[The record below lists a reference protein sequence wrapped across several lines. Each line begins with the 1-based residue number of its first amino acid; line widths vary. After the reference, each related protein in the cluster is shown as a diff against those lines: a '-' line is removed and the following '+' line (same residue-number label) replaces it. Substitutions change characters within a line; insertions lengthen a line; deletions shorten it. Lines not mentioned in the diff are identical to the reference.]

1 MGAFSEMQIELQQ
14 HNDITG
20 GSGDAKRSMY
30 DAASAKALEESQLTI
45 SNSKSAKEDTNTA
58 AAASQ
63 SDSLA
68 AEHAQ
73 PPDKTEGQISEEDA
87 RKAHE
92 EAEALRK
99 AEWETKHN
107 ARIAEEKARVDR
119 LNAMSEDELI
129 AASAEHIH
137 VETERLTRRNMKEC
151 ISEHLQM
158 LCLEDLAFA
167 RLTMYPRKSFIN
179 CIRYINRKAREYLL
193 QEMKDN
199 GIEVRPGTDGVYGG
213 DVPDELCY
221 SWAEEYY
228 RDLDA
233 QEDQVEEE
241 KFTPK
246 PFVAPPNMRREKRAK
261 KKAAPQKPPVK
272 KPEAPKEKTEEQ
284 DFEDQ
289 ISFGDVVTRLR
300 EAG

>member
-14 HNDITG
+14 LNDSAG
-20 GSGDAKRSMY
+20 ASGNVKRSEY
-30 DAASAKALEESQLTI
+30 DAAGVKEPVESQLTI
-45 SNSKSAKEDTNTA
+45 SHQKSAKEDINSA

-68 AEHAQ
+68 AEQAQ
-73 PPDKTEGQISEEDA
+73 PLDKVEGQISEEDA
-87 RKAHE
+87 RRAHE
-92 EAEALRK
+92 EAEELRR
-99 AEWETKHN
+99 AEWETKRN
-107 ARIAEEKARVDR
+107 ARIAEEKARVER

-129 AASAEHIH
+129 AVSAEHIH
-137 VETERLTRRNMKEC
+137 TETERLTRRNMKEC

-158 LCLEDLAFA
+158 LCLEDLSFA

-199 GIEVRPGTDGVYGG
+199 GMEVRPGTDGIYGG

-221 SWAEEYY
+221 NWAEEYY

-233 QEDQVEEE
+233 QEDQVKEEE
-241 KFTPK
+241 FKPN
-246 PFVAPPNMRREKRAK
+246 PFVAPPNMRREKKAK
-261 KKAAPQKPPVK
+261 KKSTPTKPQVN

-289 ISFGDVVTRLR
+289 ISFGDVVARLR
-300 EAG
+300 DAG